1 MGILQRA
8 RSPSGHHQ
16 YSLVIK
22 KLNLIGKGSF
32 GYVYQS
38 DVKIEDP
45 ASSEAAPPIKAA
57 IKFCMDANDYTE
69 LDILKLMPEPDPWY
83 QKQMSEVNKI
93 NCKI

>member
-16 YSLVIK
+16 YSLKIR

-38 DVKIEDP
+38 DIKIEDD
-45 ASSEAAPPIKAA
+45 ATEANQPFKAA
-57 IKFCMDANDYTE
+57 IKFCLDANDYTE
-69 LDILKLMPEPDPWY
+69 LDILKLMPEPDPW
-83 QKQMSEVNKI
+83 
-93 NCKI
+93 